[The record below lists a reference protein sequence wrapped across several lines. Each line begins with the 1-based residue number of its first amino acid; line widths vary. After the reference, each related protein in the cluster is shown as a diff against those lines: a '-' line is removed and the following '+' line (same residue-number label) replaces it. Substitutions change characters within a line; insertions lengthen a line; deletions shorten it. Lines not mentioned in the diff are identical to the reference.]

1 MEPVPMTVSSYL
13 LTPPRSLEQVIAEL
27 TRNQANDSSLNQRD
41 IAPDA
46 DQNAEAKLSSAF

>member
-46 DQNAEAKLSSAF
+46 DQNAEGTLSSAF

>member
-1 MEPVPMTVSSYL
+1 MTVSSYL

-27 TRNQANDSSLNQRD
+27 TRNRANDSSLNQRD

-46 DQNAEAKLSSAF
+46 NQNAEATLSSAS